1 MKRLL
6 TILLY
11 IALPLGLQ
19 AQVQLSVQEQEKIL
33 DRIESSSS
41 ATASMQCEFTQTK
54 TMKMLKGDIRSS
66 GVMYFCK
73 PDKLRWQYNSPYKYV
88 FILNGGKVKM
98 ESASSSQSIDVRQN
112 KMFRQIAD
120 IMLGSITGGGLKYSR
135 DFTVEIFKDGDS
147 HFARLLPKKK
157 EIKQIYESIEIW
169 FNPSLT
175 MVSSVRMK
183 EKTGDETVV
192 KLLNVKTNGSFD
204 DKLFDAD

>member
-19 AQVQLSVQEQEKIL
+19 AQVQLSAQEQEKIL

-98 ESASSSQSIDVRQN
+98 ESSSSSQSIDVRQN

-120 IMLGSITGGGLKYSR
+120 IMLGSITGGGLKNSR

-157 EIKQIYESIEIW
+157 EIKQIDEAIEIW

>member
-6 TILLY
+6 TILIY

-19 AQVQLSVQEQEKIL
+19 AQVQLSAQEQEKIL

-41 ATASMQCEFTQTK
+41 ATASMRCEFTQNK
-54 TMKMLKGDIRSS
+54 TMKMLKGDMKSS
-66 GVMYFCK
+66 GVMYFRK
-73 PDKLRWQYNSPYKYV
+73 PDKLRWQYNSPYKYI

-98 ESASSSQSIDVRQN
+98 ESASSSQSIDVKQN

-120 IMLGSITGGGLKYSR
+120 IMLGSITGGGLKNSS
-135 DFTVEIFKDGDS
+135 DFAVDIFRDGDS
-147 HFARLLPKKK
+147 YFARLTPKKK

-169 FNPSLT
+169 FNPSMT

>member
-6 TILLY
+6 TILIY

-19 AQVQLSVQEQEKIL
+19 AQVQLSAQEQEKIL

-41 ATASMQCEFTQTK
+41 ATASMRCEFTQNK
-54 TMKMLKGDIRSS
+54 TMKMLKGDMKSS
-66 GVMYFCK
+66 GVMYFRK
-73 PDKLRWQYNSPYKYV
+73 PDKLRWQYNSPYKYI

-98 ESASSSQSIDVRQN
+98 ESSSSSQSIDVRQN

-157 EIKQIYESIEIW
+157 EIKQIYEAIEIW

>member
-19 AQVQLSVQEQEKIL
+19 AQVQLSAQEQEKIL

-98 ESASSSQSIDVRQN
+98 ESSSSSQSIDVRQN

-120 IMLGSITGGGLKYSR
+120 IMLGSITGGGLKNSR

-157 EIKQIYESIEIW
+157 EIKQIYEAIEIW